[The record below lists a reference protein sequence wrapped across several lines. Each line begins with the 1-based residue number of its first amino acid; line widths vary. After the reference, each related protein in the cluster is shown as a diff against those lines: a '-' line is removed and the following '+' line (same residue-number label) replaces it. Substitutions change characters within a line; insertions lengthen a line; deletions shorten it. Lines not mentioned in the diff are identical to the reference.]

1 MPTHVSTQA
10 AGRLPLLLL
19 AAYLLLFA
27 VCAIS
32 PYDRAVWW
40 AENIPILL
48 LVALVAWLHRF
59 HRFSGLSY
67 FFMAFLVVLHTIG
80 GHYTFERVPFGL
92 VTEWFGFARNHYDR
106 MAHFTVGF
114 YAYPI
119 AELLLAKRLVRH
131 PGILLSYPLF
141 TILAVAACYEIFE
154 WRYALTAEADAG
166 SAVLGS
172 QGDIWDAQKDMLAD
186 GMGAV
191 FATLVFW
198 WMNRRQLAALRD

>member
-1 MPTHVSTQA
+1 MPAQCTPRPA
-10 AGRLPLLLL
+10 ARLPWLLLG
-19 AAYLLLFA
+19 AYLLLFV
-27 VCAIS
+27 VCGIA

-48 LVALVAWLHRF
+48 LVALIVWLHRQ

-67 FFMAFLVVLHTIG
+67 VFMAFLVVLHTIG
-80 GHYTFERVPFGL
+80 GHYTFERVPFG
-92 VTEWFGFARNHYDR
+92 VITEWFGFQRNHYDR
-106 MAHFTVGF
+106 IAHFTVGF

-131 PGILLSYPLF
+131 PFVLLSYPLF
-141 TILAVAACYEIFE
+141 AILAVAACYEIFE
-154 WRYALTAEADAG
+154 WQYALTAEAAAG

-186 GMGAV
+186 GLGAV

-198 WMNRRQLAALRD
+198 WVNRRALGRLRG